1 MGVISQ
7 NKTRFIGSAADQAK
21 QIINDCGS
29 IIRTTEAIKAGIHPR
44 IIYQLRDSGELEQL
58 SRGIYRLKVLD
69 EISNPDLVIVATRIP
84 RAVICL
90 ISALAYQEITTQI
103 PHKIS
108 IALPRNFDTPRLDH
122 PPIFTHRFSA
132 VSFREGIEIH
142 QIDGVSVKIYN
153 PEKTIA
159 DCFKFRNKIGMDVV
173 LEALKLYKTRMRF
186 DVKKLLYYAKICRVD
201 KVMFPYLEASL

>member
-1 MGVISQ
+1 MGII
-7 NKTRFIGSAADQAK
+7 NHNEATFTGSAADKAR
-21 QIINDCGS
+21 QIISDCGG

-58 SRGIYRLKVLD
+58 SRGIYRLTVLD

-84 RAVICL
+84 SAVICL
-90 ISALAYQEITTQI
+90 ISALAYHEITTQI

-108 IALPRNFDTPRLDH
+108 IALPRNFDTPRLDY
-122 PPIFTHRFSA
+122 PPVVAHRFSGE
-132 VSFREGIEIH
+132 SFREGIEVH
-142 QIDGVSVKIYN
+142 QIDSVSVRIYST
-153 PEKTIA
+153 EKTIA